1 MGGCGAAESDDE
13 EDEGGYGERSP
24 ARKSRLT
31 EEEILARLERD
42 DLAAEVCACGGL
54 CVCVRM
60 CVCVFLS
67 LSLCVCVVC
76 VCVCIREASESDDE
90 EDEGGY
96 GERSPARKSRMT
108 EEDEILARLERD
120 DLAAE
125 VCVCAC
131 VRARARVC
139 VCVCVYGWVW
149 GSGERR

>member
-1 MGGCGAAESDDE
+1 MTSSLVPHHQAPLELNAGPQLKRKREAAESDDE
-13 EDEGGYGERSP
+13 EG
-24 ARKSRLT
+24 
-31 EEEILARLERD
+31 
-42 DLAAEVCACGGL
+42 
-54 CVCVRM
+54 
-60 CVCVFLS
+60 
-67 LSLCVCVVC
+67 
-76 VCVCIREASESDDE
+76 
-90 EDEGGY
+90 EGGY

-149 GSGERR
+149 GSRERR